1 MPSTHRSSWRYRIV
15 ILLTVLGLLA
25 AACGNASDKPAASP
39 STSPS
44 GTAGSGAPVPG
55 VTSDEIKFSAIGT
68 NSNNPLGTC
77 VLDCYAA
84 GIKAYFDYRNSQGG
98 IDGRKLVLSKQLDDE
113 LSKNQEKALEVIT
126 ANDTFATFSA
136 AQLASGWAN
145 LADAGIPT
153 YVWAINPAQMT
164 GKPQIFGNREVT
176 CIECTRRSD
185 AYAAKLAGA
194 TKVATLGY
202 GVSDNSKQCAESSAQ
217 SIKDYSSDIGG
228 AEAVYTNA
236 DLAFGLPNGIAPEVT
251 AMKDAGVDFIIGC
264 IDLNGMKTLAQELQR
279 QGMENVTLSHT
290 NSYDQKFISE
300 GGGIF
305 DGDYVGANFLPFESS
320 GNEMLDAYKE
330 WMGKNGSE
338 LSEIAMVG
346 WINADTAYEG
356 IKAAGP
362 NFDRQSVID
371 ATNKITDFTAGG
383 LVPPID
389 WSRQHEA
396 PTQDDPGTHGP
407 KLECFAFVKVQ
418 EGTFQ
423 LQGDAEKP
431 WACWPGDTRD
441 WSDPVPSS
449 FS

>member
-1 MPSTHRSSWRYRIV
+1 MPSTHRSSWLYRIA
-15 ILLTVLGLLA
+15 ILLAALGLLA
-25 AACGNASDKPAASP
+25 AACGNASDKT

-44 GTAGSGAPVPG
+44 SSPSGTGGSGAPVPG

-77 VLDCYAA
+77 VLDCYAD

-98 IDGRKLVLSKQLDDE
+98 VDGRKLVLSKQLDDE

-176 CIECTRRSD
+176 CIDCTRRSD

-194 TKVATLGY
+194 KKVATLGY
-202 GVSDNSKQCAESSAQ
+202 GVSDNSKLCAQSAAQ

-228 AEAVYTNA
+228 AEAVYTND

-264 IDLNGMKTLAQELQR
+264 IDLNGMKSLAQELQR
-279 QGMENVTLSHT
+279 QGMEDVTLLHA

-305 DGDYVGANFLPFESS
+305 DGDYVTANFQPFESS

-330 WMGKNGSE
+330 WMGKNGSD
-338 LSEIAMVG
+338 LSEISMVG

-371 ATNKITDFTAGG
+371 ATNKITDYTAGG

-418 EGTFQ
+418 DGTFQ
-423 LQGDAEKP
+423 LQGDTDKP

-441 WSDPVPSS
+441 WSEPIPSS